1 MLKLGLLIS
10 GGGTTMQAIV
20 KECQNGSLYGLV
32 KPVVVITSK
41 SCEGIVKAKSLLV
54 PVFTIERKKFSTGE
68 KGQQAFGKG
77 ILSLLKKARVDVVTQ
92 NGWLPLTPKD
102 VIKVYQN
109 RIFNQH
115 PGPLDPPYPDFGG
128 KGMFG
133 LRVHA
138 AVLYFSQMIKRK
150 FTTEATVQ
158 RVASKFDQGDI
169 LLRQPIKISDTDS
182 PETLAKRVLPYE
194 HRLQI
199 KFLKLLAEKKLRVYH
214 RRTRLIRNNETSK
227 LKIAKEKAIRN
238 YPEG

>member
-32 KPVVVITSK
+32 KPVIAIASR
-41 SCEGIVKAKSLLV
+41 SCEGIEKAKSLSV
-54 PVFTIERKKFSTGE
+54 PVFTIERKKFSKGE
-68 KGQQAFGKG
+68 KGQQVFGKA
-77 ILSLLKKARVDVVTQ
+77 ILSLLKKAKVDIVTQ
-92 NGWLPLTPKD
+92 NSWLPLTPRD
-102 VIKVYQN
+102 IIRAYQD

-115 PGPLDPPYPDFGG
+115 PGPLDPLYPDFGG

-138 AVLYFSQMIKRK
+138 AVLYFSQMIKRR

-158 RVASKFDQGDI
+158 RVACKFDQGDI
-169 LLRQPIKISDTDS
+169 LLRQPIEISDTDS

-199 KFLKLLAEKKLRVYH
+199 KFLKLLAEKKLKVYH
-214 RRTRLIRNNETSK
+214 RRTRLIRKNEVGK
-227 LKIAKEKAIRN
+227 LRIAKEKAIRN